1 MGGLL
6 KDRVAVVT
14 GAGRGIGRADA
25 LALAAQGAKVVVNDL
40 RVATQ
45 DASTP
50 TTPADEVVEEIK
62 SRGGIAAA
70 SYDSVATP
78 EGAERIIKTAV
89 DSFGRIDI
97 LVNNAGI
104 LRDHLVFRMSP
115 EDWDAVIKVHLYGT
129 FYCTR
134 FATPYMVRQ
143 RYGRLVNTSSEAGLG
158 NPGQANYSAAK
169 EGIVGFTRSVARE
182 VGRFGIT
189 CNVIRPRAATS
200 MTMRPELIA
209 AWEKAGRHD
218 LIKETAAMTPEGVA
232 PLVVFLASEAAD
244 SINGCTFLVYRGFVG
259 LYDELVVRE
268 KLSKEGGDWTP
279 EELVDLIP
287 NTIGKGR
294 VRELPPAF

>member
-1 MGGLL
+1 LDGLL

-14 GAGRGIGRADA
+14 GAGRGIGRAEA

-40 RVATQ
+40 RGGAH
-45 DASTP
+45 DAST
-50 TTPADEVVEEIK
+50 TTPADEVVEEIRSK
-62 SRGGIAAA
+62 GGIAAA

-78 EGAERIIKTAV
+78 EGAEKIIRTAV
-89 DSFGRIDI
+89 DNFGRIDI

-134 FATPYMVRQ
+134 YATPYMVRQ
-143 RYGRLVNTSSEAGLG
+143 RYGRLINTSSEAGLG

-218 LIKETAAMTPEGVA
+218 LIKETQAMTPEGVA
-232 PLVVFLASEAAD
+232 PLVVFLASEPAD

-259 LYDELVVRE
+259 LYDEPVARE

-279 EELVDLIP
+279 EELVDAIP
-287 NTIGKGR
+287 RTIGKGR

>member
-6 KDRVAVVT
+6 RDRVAVVT
-14 GAGRGIGRADA
+14 GGGRGIGRAEA
-25 LALAAQGAKVVVNDL
+25 LALAAQGAKVVVNN
-40 RVATQ
+40 R
-45 DASTP
+45 TP
-50 TTPADEVVEEIK
+50 TPADEVVEEIK
-62 SRGGIAAA
+62 SKGGTATA
-70 SYDSVATP
+70 SHESVATP
-78 EGAERIIKTAV
+78 EGAERIIKTAI

-115 EDWDAVIKVHLYGT
+115 EDWDAVVKVHLYGT

-134 FATPYMVRQ
+134 FATPYMVKQ
-143 RYGRLVNTSSEAGLG
+143 RYGRLINTSSEAGLG
-158 NPGQANYSAAK
+158 NPGQANYSASK
-169 EGIVGFTRSVARE
+169 EGIVGFTRSVSRE

-209 AWEKAGRHD
+209 AWEKAGRQD
-218 LIKETAAMTPEGVA
+218 LINETRAMTPEGIA

-259 LYDELVVRE
+259 LYDEPTIGG
-268 KLSKEGGDWTP
+268 KLSKDGDWTP

-287 NTIGKGR
+287 RTLGKGR